1 MGDVSPASA
10 TQIDHSANNLNARL
24 DRKSFDR
31 LRTSAVTRDVV
42 IASAVALA
50 LGLIRLGAPSLWID
64 EAATARAVDSSFLN
78 LFDGYHGLYYSIET
92 PWTFFA
98 GTSEWALRLPSVF
111 GAMIACALLVVLA
124 HKLFDGWVPVVSG
137 LFLATNPFLV
147 KWSQQ
152 ARGYTFLLVVSLLAT
167 LLLLR
172 ALERGSRGAWALY
185 GVAFAAVLVWH
196 PVAGLVLMPAHA
208 VLLYQRRERVFPHG
222 LLAVVVIGALGVP
235 WVAQIALRSSGEG
248 ASINWLKAPS
258 LEVAAR
264 AVSDISGAAGLGLLL
279 ALVGLWVL
287 HRAGKA
293 DLAVWLAAW
302 AFAPFVLA
310 LVVSI
315 VKPVFLDRY
324 LIVAAPAFAL
334 LAGVAVTGVATRLR
348 AVAVVAAV
356 VATSIGLVAWYSS
369 GDGGNW
375 RGEDWRGAVR
385 TVLERRGANEP
396 IVVAPWSA
404 HPSAEYYG
412 ARVVDVSTSDSI
424 WVLTWS
430 ETGDEF
436 RDADRRALGFGDHR
450 LVERLQFGWRVS
462 AQHWVTER

>member
-1 MGDVSPASA
+1 MRDVSHASVSPIE
-10 TQIDHSANNLNARL
+10 TSESGLSVRL
-24 DRKSFDR
+24 DSGSLGR
-31 LRTSAVTRDVV
+31 LRTSSVTRDVV
-42 IASAVALA
+42 IASAIALA
-50 LGLIRLGAPSLWID
+50 LGLIRLGTPSLWVD

-124 HKLFDGWVPVVSG
+124 HKLFDGWVALVSG
-137 LFLATNPFLV
+137 LFLAANPFVV

-222 LLAVVVIGALGVP
+222 LLAAVVICALGVP
-235 WVAQIALRSSGEG
+235 WVAQIAMRSSGEG

-258 LEVAAR
+258 AEVAAR

-279 ALVGLWVL
+279 ALVGLWL
-287 HRAGKA
+287 LRRAGKA
-293 DLAVWLAAW
+293 NLAVWLAAW

-334 LAGVAVTGVATRLR
+334 LAGVAVTGVAPRLR

-375 RGEDWRGAVR
+375 RGEDWRGAVT
-385 TVLERRGANEP
+385 TVLERRGENEP

-404 HPSAEYYG
+404 NPSATYYG

-430 ETGDEF
+430 ETGNELLQS
-436 RDADRRALGFGDHR
+436 DRRALGFGEHR

-462 AQHWVTER
+462 AQHWVRQR